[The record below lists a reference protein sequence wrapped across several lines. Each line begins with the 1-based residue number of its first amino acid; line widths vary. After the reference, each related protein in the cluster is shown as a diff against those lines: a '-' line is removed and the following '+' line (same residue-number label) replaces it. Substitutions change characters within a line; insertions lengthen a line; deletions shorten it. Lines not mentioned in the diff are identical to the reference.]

1 MMSTQPMGGLHMFD
15 QIFGNYLISSGKITR
30 EQFQDVI
37 ESEGKIR
44 VKLGLIAVA
53 EKLMTEAQADEVNK
67 LQAIMDRRFGDIA
80 VEKGYLTEDQVTN
93 LLKKQGNIYMVF
105 VQTLIDKGLMTL
117 DEIDAALKSY
127 QDQQGFTHS
136 DMDAL
141 VSGDVD
147 RTVQL
152 FLPSNTELC
161 DRYCGI
167 AIRTFLRIINSKAFV
182 SKAYFTDEL
191 AADNFAMQLLDGDH
205 KIYSGFSG
213 EGDGLLAVACPFAD
227 EEFETVD
234 LDALDAVGEFTNC
247 VNGLFASEL
256 SGEGVELD
264 MLPPQFYENPVKIKG
279 NQFCVFPI
287 HVDGKEIKFILSID
301 SEFAV
306 E

>member
-1 MMSTQPMGGLHMFD
+1 MFD
-15 QIFGNYLISSGKITR
+15 QIFGNYLVSAGTITK
-30 EQFQDVI
+30 EQFMDVL

-53 EKLMTEAQADEVNK
+53 EKLMTEEQADEVNK
-67 LQAIMDRRFGDIA
+67 LQSIMDRRFGDIA
-80 VEKGYLTEDQVTN
+80 VEKGYLSDDQVTQ

-105 VQTLIDKGLMTL
+105 VQTLIDKGYMTL
-117 DEIDAALKSY
+117 EEIDAALNKY
-127 QDQQGFTHS
+127 QEDQGFTHS

-152 FLPSNTELC
+152 FLPANTQLC
-161 DRYCGI
+161 DKHCGI
-167 AIRTFLRIINSKAFV
+167 AIRTFIRIIDSSAYV
-182 SKAYFTDEL
+182 SKAYLVDEL
-191 AADNFAMQLLDGDH
+191 KVDKFAMQKLEGDHNITSGFAADGD
-205 KIYSGFSG
+205 
-213 EGDGLLAVACPFAD
+213 DLLALANKFAG

-247 VNGLFASEL
+247 INGLFASEL
-256 SGEGVELD
+256 SGENVDLD
-264 MLPPQFYENPVKIKG
+264 MLPPVFYENPTVITG

-301 SEFAV
+301 ADIDV
-306 E
+306 K